1 MGRRPPRSPPCAH
14 SVQLVA
20 AGLQLMEQSERARA
34 ARLQQTSCH
43 GATSCRRRHMA
54 PLIRHAVPVLIME
67 RGGLRV
73 REG

>member
-1 MGRRPPRSPPCAH
+1 MGHRPPRSPPCAH

-67 RGGLRV
+67 RGGS
-73 REG
+73 G